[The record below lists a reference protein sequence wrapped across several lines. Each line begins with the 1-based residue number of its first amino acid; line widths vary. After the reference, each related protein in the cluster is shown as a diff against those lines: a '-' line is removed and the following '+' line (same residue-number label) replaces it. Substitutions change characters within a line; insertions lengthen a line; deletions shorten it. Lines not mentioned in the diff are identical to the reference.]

1 MTVTINMGSPSREDV
16 NENDDREEEEIRRL
30 EAKRRGGEE
39 MRGGCF
45 TRDTIIP
52 ENPFGAQQQVSLEAG
67 DQLRWIL
74 V

>member
-1 MTVTINMGSPSREDV
+1 MTINMGSPSREDV

-30 EAKRRGGEE
+30 EAKRIGGEE
-39 MRGGCF
+39 MRGGRF
-45 TRDTIIP
+45 TRDTKIP

-74 V
+74 AL